1 MTKRTTTAIMA
12 AIMTLTMGITSFA
25 GQWNKDANGWWWVDD
40 NGSYPV
46 NEWRWLDGNQD
57 GVSECYYFGA
67 DGYMLAD
74 TVTPDGYQVNADGAW
89 TTDGAPQLRYSE
101 NTDNSQSDSMD
112 ENGYSYT
119 SEALT
124 GLYTSENGD
133 SIVINVGAGDS
144 LGGIYYNTNGSFEKV
159 YSFAKVGTGEY
170 KDSANFKSIKFLE
183 DGSLFMNNRVYTN

>member
-25 GQWNKDANGWWWVDD
+25 GQWNNDANGWWWADD

-74 TVTPDGYQVNADGAW
+74 TVTPDGYQVNTDGAW
-89 TTDGAPQLRYSE
+89 TTDGTPQLRYSE
-101 NTDNSQSDSMD
+101 NTDNSQSDSSE

-119 SEALT
+119 SESLT
-124 GLYTSENGD
+124 GHYTSENGD

-144 LGGIYYNTNGSFEKV
+144 LGGIYYNANGSFEKI